1 MFCVKIRKSTQQTT
15 IYNSLYNI
23 EWPVLNVLA
32 FTTTRLHPQKK
43 SLSSNHSYSSVY
55 GQFNLGEHVGDDLV
69 NVNKNR
75 ASLLAYLPLNTKIQW
90 LEQVHGNKVVTIESY
105 SKTPLVADAII
116 TRQKNIALA
125 VMTADCLPIL
135 LTAIDGSEIAAI
147 HGGWKPLAKNIITNT
162 VNNMKTDNENIIAWL
177 GPCIGE
183 YAFEVGQEVKCAFE
197 SQSEKFVSAFTAI
210 NEPLALE
217 KHKGKYLANLAM
229 IARIQLNTL
238 GINKVHHL
246 NHCTYSNE
254 QQYYSYRRDTITGRM
269 VSIICRK

>member
-1 MFCVKIRKSTQQTT
+1 MYCVKIRNSTQQTT
-15 IYNSLYNI
+15 IYNSLYNV

-43 SLSSNHSYSSVY
+43 SLPSNHTYSSVY
-55 GQFNLGEHVGDDLV
+55 GQFNLGEHVGDDFEL
-69 NVNKNR
+69 VNKNR

-90 LEQVHGNKVVTIESY
+90 LEQVHGNKVVTIESH
-105 SKTPLVADAII
+105 SIKPLAVDAII

-147 HGGWKPLAKNIITNT
+147 HGGWRPLAKNIITNT

-183 YAFEVGQEVKCAFE
+183 CAFEVGQEVKCAFE

-210 NEPLALE
+210 NEPLAPQN
-217 KHKGKYLANLAM
+217 HKVKYLANLPM
-229 IARIQLNTL
+229 IAKIQLHTL

-254 QQYYSYRRDTITGRM
+254 QQYFSYRRDAVTGRM
-269 VSIICRK
+269 ASIICRK